1 MNPTREAFLLSPYRP
16 PTSYP
21 VSLNPDEASAWL
33 AGYFALWHPAI
44 LRDLPQPPQA
54 ASSYDHDQPL
64 EGAIYIVPDGPHLY
78 QPDDWSDRIRA
89 ANAVSTTATPN
100 RSETQ
105 RLLIQAYREQHGD
118 NPLLDTPEE
127 VAALFAAVGF
137 GYLLVESL
145 FDAMDHEHLLD
156 AAGFWSDVQTAIAA
170 LATEGGPEAVQAP
183 LRAAT
188 EKLRAAREVL
198 NTNSVHLLDFAIP
211 EPTRLDGPWPT
222 ALTQG
227 LPLTVLASGE
237 LLERLATEH
246 PDRFAELR
254 QRFTNSGTNTGTSP
268 ETEAAPVDLACGSY
282 REREDALLPI
292 ESQWWN
298 LTRGRAAVRELLG
311 TETEI
316 YGRTRS
322 AYHPQLPGWL
332 SQTGFRSAILVSF
345 DGALTP
351 ARNTAVLNWPSPDG
365 KSLDAY
371 GREPHNAA
379 DPLTFFNLVY
389 HLQQSFSHDSAPT
402 LAFAHRGEPAAIGY
416 TEFVTLAT
424 LGDPVG
430 TFTNLRRY
438 LEEYHYGEY
447 LGAASADDFFADY
460 LDDRVTNRHRSDAV
474 SGFARHHRLRR
485 RLDAAF
491 GLAALHRSLSPANE
505 QDLTNCDQL
514 EQLENELETRGV
526 DTGCAPTDEL
536 AERLGTLE
544 TGFAQRLAERIQVR
558 APEGQPGWLVFNPFG
573 FTRRVALEFTDV
585 AGPIPVVDPVKAAEW
600 EGTRARLVVEVPSFG
615 YAWVP
620 RPQAEGN
627 TSAPKARIKTA
638 DGMAVRNEFFEAE
651 LDPRTGALR
660 AFRDT
665 RTRTN
670 RLGMQLV
677 FNPGSKMLATEV
689 KITAAGAALG
699 EITATGE
706 ILDDHDKLLATFCHR
721 LRAWVSRPAIEM
733 TLTFDVKHRPTG
745 YPWHAYYGAR
755 FGWRDDRAAIYRGVN
770 GAGMASTYTRPVSP
784 DYWESRLGRERTF
797 VFTGGL
803 PFVQKHGSRMADV
816 VLIPEGE
823 DGTEFELLLSGDR
836 DYPMPTAIGWTAP
849 APVVETTK
857 GPPPGAA
864 SGWLAEI
871 DLPGLLV
878 TSLRPEQITDAPS
891 GARAVV
897 ARFLECSGYAGT
909 AGLRFAR
916 SPNAAGLVDAEGNP
930 VLVLGIEEGTIPLEF
945 SAHEAFRVRA
955 EWL

>member
-21 VSLNPDEASAWL
+21 VSLNPDEAAAWL
-33 AGYFALWHPAI
+33 SGFFALWHPAI
-44 LRDLPQPPQA
+44 LCTLTQPPQA

-64 EGAIYIVPDGPHLY
+64 EGAIYIVPEGPHLY
-78 QPDDWSDRIRA
+78 QPDDWAERLQEA
-89 ANAVSTTATPN
+89 HALSTTATA
-100 RSETQ
+100 RREETQ
-105 RLLIQAYREQHGD
+105 RLLLQILGEQQPE
-118 NPLLDTPEE
+118 NPLLHIPDA
-127 VAALFAAVGF
+127 VATLFAAVGF

-156 AAGFWSDVQTAIAA
+156 AAGFWNDIQTAIAA
-170 LATEGGPEAVQAP
+170 LTAQPSAGDSESMRTALRDAV
-183 LRAAT
+183 

-198 NTNSVHLLDFAIP
+198 NTNSVHLLDFAILDSA
-211 EPTRLDGPWPT
+211 RLDGPWPSS
-222 ALTQG
+222 LTLG

-237 LLERLATEH
+237 LFEQLAQNH
-246 PDRFAELR
+246 PERFAQLQ
-254 QRFTNSGTNTGTSP
+254 QRL
-268 ETEAAPVDLACGSY
+268 TEADAAPVDLACGSF
-282 REREDALLPI
+282 REREDAVLPV

-298 LTRGRAAVRELLG
+298 LTHGRAVVRNLFG
-311 TETEI
+311 QDTTI

-332 SQTGFRSAILVSF
+332 TQAGFTSAILVSF

-351 ARNTAVLNWPSPDG
+351 SRNTAVLNWPSPDG
-365 KSLDAY
+365 KSVDAY

-416 TEFVTLAT
+416 TEFVTLAG

-447 LGAASADDFFADY
+447 LGAAAADDFFADY
-460 LDDRVTNRHRSDAV
+460 LDDRVTNRHRPDAV

-491 GLAALHRSLSPANE
+491 GLAALHRSLSPPQD
-505 QDLTNCDQL
+505 QDLANGTQL
-514 EQLENELETRGV
+514 EQLETAIETRGV
-526 DTGCAPTDEL
+526 DTDGVPTDEW
-536 AERLGTLE
+536 AEPLQELE
-544 TGFAQRLAERIQVR
+544 TYFARRLADRIQVR
-558 APEGQPGWLVFNPFG
+558 SPAGQPGWLIFNPFG
-573 FTRRVALEFTDV
+573 FTRRVALEYADV
-585 AGPIPVVDPVKAAEW
+585 LGAVPVVDPVKAAERD
-600 EGTRARLVVEVPSFG
+600 GNRVRLVVEVPSFG

-620 RPQAEGN
+620 RPQSEGA
-627 TSAPKARIKTA
+627 TPAPKARIKTA
-638 DGMAVRNEFFEAE
+638 EGMCVRNEFFEAE

-665 RTRTN
+665 RTRMN

-677 FNPGSKMLATEV
+677 FNPGSKMQATDV
-689 KITAAGAALG
+689 QVTNAGAALG
-699 EITATGE
+699 EITAQGE
-706 ILDDHDKLLATFCHR
+706 ILDDHDQVLATFRHR
-721 LRAWVSRPAIEM
+721 IRAWVGRPAIEVS
-733 TLTFDVKHRPTG
+733 LSFDVKHRPTG

-755 FGWRDDRAAIYRGVN
+755 FGWRDERAAIFRGVN
-770 GAGMASTYTRPVSP
+770 GSGMISTYTRPVSP

-803 PFVQKHGSRMADV
+803 PFVQKHGARMADV

-823 DGTEFELLLSGDR
+823 TGTEFELLLSGDR
-836 DYPMPTAIGWTAP
+836 DYPMPTAVGWTAP
-849 APVVETTK
+849 VPVVATEK
-857 GPPPGAA
+857 GPPPGGA
-864 SGWLAEI
+864 SGWLAAL
-871 DLPGLLV
+871 DLPSLLV
-878 TSLRPEQITDAPS
+878 TSLRPEQLPDAPT
-891 GARAVV
+891 GARAVA
-897 ARFLECSGYAGT
+897 ARFIECSGFAGT
-909 AGLRFAR
+909 AGFRFAR
-916 SPNAAGLVDAEGNP
+916 DPQAAGLIDAEGNP
-930 VLVLGIEEGTIPLEF
+930 QLVLGIEEGMIPLEF
-945 SAHEAFRVRA
+945 SANESFRLRV